1 MRDAKQHAASS
12 TSAWLLHLMWLAGLR
27 ERDQASDAD
36 IALAL
41 ADAETGKP
49 LTVSTFKEEM
59 GTVKAALESAE
70 RDAEQKDRHAR
81 KREML
86 FFVTGWL
93 SACSVSPFPSSDRS
107 RSVIRKLKIDP
118 VSPSAV
124 PSQQLPSGSSPPP
137 STRDRCRGAPIPV
150 GTHSIRGL
158 YADVEDILVA
168 ATRRLQNAA

>member
-1 MRDAKQHAASS
+1 MVWDGDNLVQRVGDDIEELGHVKFEPASNRYVLWLRDLRGVFGVNDAYVRGDSFPSMRDAKQHAASS

-86 FFVTGWL
+86 FFVTGL
-93 SACSVSPFPSSDRS
+93 AIGLLGIAVSIF
-107 RSVIRKLKIDP
+107 
-118 VSPSAV
+118 
-124 PSQQLPSGSSPPP
+124 
-137 STRDRCRGAPIPV
+137 
-150 GTHSIRGL
+150 
-158 YADVEDILVA
+158 
-168 ATRRLQNAA
+168 